1 MADILGVVVS
11 VSELSEAK
19 RLIGL
24 RDKVQVLVN
33 GLFKEIEEIS
43 GRRLPDLGV
52 CLHDQFSGQ
61 LCAPLPHL
69 PAWYYE
75 NVIHFLADVDWWKKE
90 SENLLKERH
99 ITDVEGASQV
109 IKQYY
114 QAWDLEFQIYLLCG
128 HEACHHLELFE
139 KNEKYYNVA
148 PRWIEE
154 GLYFYIPYK
163 LIERKRRRLS
173 ELAFETD
180 RVIFEALRQPL
191 SERGHWLYE
200 FYDFDSKYAKA
211 GEEFR
216 GLIDLW
222 DYSASI
228 MAVYELSSASRKRPR
243 GLIDAILNSYKY
255 VGENVDRAK
264 ANREFMEALFIEL
277 GIQDN
282 TLDDFCSRF
291 RICPTKNE
299 CNKTSF

>member
-1 MADILGVVVS
+1 MAGIIGVVVS

-24 RDKVQVLVN
+24 TDKVQALAN

-69 PAWYYE
+69 PAWYSE

-90 SENLLKERH
+90 SKNLLKERH
-99 ITDVEGASQV
+99 IADLEGASQV
-109 IKQYY
+109 IKQFYE
-114 QAWDLEFQIYLLCG
+114 AWDLDFLVYLLCG
-128 HEACHHLELFE
+128 HEACHQLELFE
-139 KNEKYYNVA
+139 KDEKYYRVA

-154 GLYFYIPYK
+154 GLCFYIPYK
-163 LIERKRRRLS
+163 LIERKRRAVS
-173 ELAFETD
+173 ELAFKTD
-180 RVIFEALRQPL
+180 LILFEALRQL
-191 SERGHWLYE
+191 FSEREHWLYE

-222 DYSASI
+222 DYSASVI
-228 MAVYELSSASRKRPR
+228 VVYELSRASGKSPK
-243 GLIDAILNSYKY
+243 GLMDAISNSYKY
-255 VGENVDRAK
+255 VSESLDKVK
-264 ANREFMEALFIEL
+264 ANREFMETLFVEL
-277 GIQDN
+277 GIQD
-282 TLDDFCSRF
+282 TALDDFCSRF
-291 RICPTKNE
+291 RICPTISE
-299 CNKTSF
+299 GNKTNI